1 VLTAAELTAMRDTLE
16 DSLVDTA
23 ILKTRQWVSDGGGG
37 GTTTYV
43 AAGTVECRVAP
54 VSPNTEKVEGERLQP
69 DSEYVFTFAYDT
81 AISDE
86 SLITYAGRNFTVT
99 AQRAPR
105 TWEVSRRVEAKEV
118 K

>member
-1 VLTAAELTAMRDTLE
+1 MLTAAQLTAMRDTLE

-23 ILKTRQWVSDGGGG
+23 VLKTRAWSSDGGGG
-37 GTTTYV
+37 GTTTYSV
-43 AAGTVECRVAP
+43 AGTVECRVAP
-54 VSPNTEKVEGERLQP
+54 VSPATESVEGDRLQP
-69 DSEYVFTFAYDT
+69 DTEYVFTFAYD
-81 AISDE
+81 AAVSDDT
-86 SLITYAGRNFTVT
+86 LITYSGRNFTVT